1 MTHCLVTGSSG
12 YIGSRL
18 VVALTRSGR
27 QVTATA
33 RDTRSLARFDFPAS
47 VHRVHLD
54 AAAPGSGDRAFAA
67 AAAGANGPVTTA
79 YFLVHSIGEGDFS
92 GQDLDSARLF
102 AAAARDA
109 GVARIVYLG
118 GFVPDGEDL
127 SAHLASRAAVGHALG
142 DAGVPLV
149 WLRAAVILGAGSTSF
164 ELIRHIADRLTV
176 IPLPGWM
183 NRPVSP
189 IAVDDVLHY
198 LDAAADPDGL
208 PAGAYD
214 ISGGESPS
222 YAALIRAYADGR
234 GLRRVW
240 APFPPVAPEV
250 VAAFVSRI
258 TPLPRELT
266 ADLVVSLGNS
276 MNAADSRIRALVP
289 DPEGGLT
296 TVADALRRAVDP
308 AVPVGVW
315 ATADPLRLTDTDPA
329 WAGART

>member
-18 VVALTRSGR
+18 VASLSRSGA

-33 RDTRSLARFDFPAS
+33 RDTGKLSRFDFPPS
-47 VHRVHLD
+47 VQRVRLD
-54 AAAPGSGDRAFAA
+54 VADPVSCGRAFAE
-67 AAAGANGPVTTA
+67 AAAGTAGPVTTA
-79 YFLVHSIGEGDFS
+79 YFLVHSIGEGNFAE
-92 GQDLDSARLF
+92 QDLDSARAF
-102 AAAARDA
+102 AVAARDA
-109 GVARIVYLG
+109 GVARMVYLG

-127 SAHLASRAAVGHALG
+127 SAHLASRADVGDALG

-176 IPLPGWM
+176 IPLPTWM

-189 IAVDDVLHY
+189 IAVSDVLHY
-198 LDAAADPDGL
+198 LGAAADRDGL

-214 ISGGESPS
+214 ISGGEAPS

-234 GLRRVW
+234 GLQRLWV
-240 APFPPVAPEV
+240 PFPPVPPEV

-258 TPLPRELT
+258 TPLPRALA
-266 ADLVVSLGNS
+266 ADLVLSLRNS
-276 MNAADSRIRALVP
+276 MSADSSRIRALVP
-289 DPEGGLT
+289 DPVGGLT
-296 TVADALRRAVDP
+296 TVAEALRRALDP
-308 AVPVGVW
+308 AIPVGVW
-315 ATADPLRLTDTDPA
+315 ATTDPLRLTDTDPS
-329 WAGART
+329 WAGPRR